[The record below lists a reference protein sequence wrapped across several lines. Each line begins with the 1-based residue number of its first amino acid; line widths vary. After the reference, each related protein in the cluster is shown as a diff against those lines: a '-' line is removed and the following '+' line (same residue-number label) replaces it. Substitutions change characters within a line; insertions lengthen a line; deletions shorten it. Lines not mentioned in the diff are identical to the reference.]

1 MIFTN
6 TVTTDNSNTRRTSFD
21 DTRELNIII
30 HGIKE
35 DGDTSPAITELFT
48 ALQMEKHP
56 ETSIDRLGSKSPEK
70 TRPIRVTMKSY
81 ERKHIL
87 MSSLWRLKHGPEK
100 FRRISITEDYTQDER
115 QEIKRW
121 VEEAKIRTRDNEDGY
136 EWKVRGSPRS
146 QLRLVRMRT

>member
-1 MIFTN
+1 
-6 TVTTDNSNTRRTSFD
+6 
-21 DTRELNIII
+21 
-30 HGIKE
+30 
-35 DGDTSPAITELFT
+35 
-48 ALQMEKHP
+48 MENYP

-121 VEEAKIRTRDNEDGY
+121 VEEAKSRTQDSEDGY
-136 EWKVRGSPRS
+136 KWKVRGSPRS